1 MHINRRNFL
10 KWTAAGLGAAML
22 PAMLPQSLFADTTA
36 PYTGP
41 FLVTVHASGAW
52 DPTFLCNPTSDP
64 EMNRVSTDAATAGAI
79 RYSPWAVDPVAM
91 NLPVE
96 AGGYLMSNEA
106 FFTKHANRLTVL
118 NGVDT
123 STNNHETGT
132 RIIWSG
138 RSSEGYPAL
147 GALYAA
153 TQSRTQGLAFISG
166 GGYDA
171 TANLVPLTRVSSTNS
186 LSQVARPNISDF
198 NNPDRTYHTP
208 AAYDLIRQAQADRL
222 AEQTSAAKL
231 PSQKK
236 AMGELLLARSSSGDL
251 ARLQIPETLVS
262 LPGYQLGDL
271 QRLMQQSQ
279 IAIAAFSSGLAVSA
293 SVVLGGFDTH
303 ANHDRDQTGKLAK
316 LLYGIDYIWE
326 EAGRAGIQDKL
337 VIAIG
342 SDFGRGP
349 RYNGTNGGS
358 GKDHWPITSMMFM
371 GANIP
376 GGRVIGGT
384 DADQKP
390 LLVDPSTLELSTT
403 GVRLT
408 PGTIQRAMRR
418 ALGIAAGEPAA
429 AYALAGDDL
438 PLFG

>member
-1 MHINRRNFL
+1 MHVNRRQFL
-10 KWTAAGLGAAML
+10 KWAAAGVGAVML
-22 PAMLPQSLFADTTA
+22 PSLIPQSILADATA

-41 FLVTVHASGAW
+41 FLVTVHAGGAW
-52 DPTFLCNPTSDP
+52 DPNFLCNPTSNP
-64 EMNRVSTDAATAGAI
+64 EMNRLSTDEATTGAL

-96 AGGYLMSNEA
+96 AAPYLMSNEA
-106 FFTKHANRLTVL
+106 FFTKHASRLTVL

-132 RIIWSG
+132 RIVWSG
-138 RSSEGYPAL
+138 RTSEGYPSL

-153 TQSRTQGLAFISG
+153 TQSREQGLAFLSG

-171 TANLVPLTRVSSTNS
+171 TANLVPLTRVSSTNA
-186 LSQVARPNISDF
+186 LDRVARPNVADF

-208 AAYDLIRQAQADRL
+208 AAYDLIRQAQAARL
-222 AEQTSAAKL
+222 ADQTAATNL
-231 PSQKK
+231 PAKKK
-236 AMGELLLARSSSGDL
+236 AMGDLLLARNASGDL
-251 ARLQIPETLVS
+251 ARLQMPAELVS
-262 LPGYQLGDL
+262 LSGYQLSDL
-271 QRLMQQSQ
+271 QRLMQQAQ
-279 IAIAAFSSGLAVSA
+279 IAVAAFSSGLAVSA

-303 ANHDRDQTGKLAK
+303 ANHDRDQSGKLAK
-316 LLYGIDYIWE
+316 LLYGIDYLWE

-349 RYNGTNGGS
+349 RYNGTGNGS

-371 GANIP
+371 GAGIP
-376 GGRVIGGT
+376 GDRLIGGT
-384 DADQKP
+384 DPEQKP
-390 LLVDPSTLELSTT
+390 LLLDPSTLQPSTT

-408 PGTIQRAMRR
+408 PGTIQRALRR
-418 ALGIAAGEPAA
+418 TLGIAAGEPASA
-429 AYALAGDDL
+429 FALAGDDL
-438 PLFG
+438 PLFE